1 MSVRPPTGFRGVFRT
16 DDDARAVY
24 SEAAGIGRAWPVAVA
39 VPVDADDVV
48 TLVRWARDGGH
59 PLIPRGSGS
68 GMCGGAV
75 GPGVIADVSRLR
87 ALGAP
92 DMIGRG
98 IRAECGVLC
107 GDVAR
112 AAARV
117 GLRFPVDPSSGEFC
131 TVGGMAS
138 TNAAG
143 PHSLKLGAMRP
154 WVTALE
160 GVFDDGT
167 RATIRRGAPHPN
179 VAALSR
185 FMSDAHPRI
194 AAANRATLTRAGVLK
209 DSSGYGLGAYAESG
223 DLVELLVGSEGT
235 LMIVTAVELAL
246 APAAQATRSLLLA
259 FADLEA
265 AVETAVA
272 AREAGAVACEL
283 LDRTFLGVART
294 AGRPL
299 PVSADTEAVLLIKI
313 EAMSEAKVAA
323 ASNRLRETLRP
334 FGATTEQLASN
345 VQSEGDLWAF
355 RHAASPALA
364 RLDPGLKSMQFIE
377 DAAVPPRSV
386 AAYVN
391 GVRRILAENGTAVV
405 IFGHAGD
412 AHIHVNPLVEVSDAR
427 WRERVDRILQDV
439 TALVVE
445 LGGTLSGEHGDGRLR
460 APLLARTWSTE
471 AMDLFGLVKRAFDP
485 RGVFNPGAKIALGGQ
500 RAIED
505 VKYDPALPALPA
517 AARRALDTV
526 ERDRAY
532 SQLRLDLL

>member
-1 MSVRPPTGFRGVFRT
+1 
-16 DDDARAVY
+16 
-24 SEAAGIGRAWPVAVA
+24 
-39 VPVDADDVV
+39 VDADDVA
-48 TLVRWARDGGH
+48 TLVRWARDSGH

-68 GMCGGAV
+68 GMSGGAV
-75 GPGVIADVSRLR
+75 GPDVIADLSRLR
-87 ALGAP
+87 VLGHP
-92 DMIGRG
+92 DTVGRR
-98 IRAECGVLC
+98 IRVESGVLC

-112 AAARV
+112 AAAAV

-131 TVGGMAS
+131 TIGGMAS

-143 PHSLKLGAMRP
+143 PHSLQLGAMRP

-167 RATIRRGAPHPN
+167 RATIRRGAPRPN
-179 VAALSR
+179 VAALNR

-194 AAANRATLTRAGVLK
+194 AAANRAAFTRAGVLK
-209 DSSGYGLGAYAESG
+209 NSSGYGVGAYAESS
-223 DLVELLVGSEGT
+223 DLVDLLVGSEGT

-246 APAAQATRSLLLA
+246 APAARATRTLLLA
-259 FADLEA
+259 FAGLEA
-265 AVETAVA
+265 AVEAAVA
-272 AREAGAVACEL
+272 ARGAGAAACEL

-294 AGRPL
+294 AGKPL
-299 PVSADTEAVLLIKI
+299 PVPEDSEAVLLIEI
-313 EAMSEAKVAA
+313 EAASEAEVEAA
-323 ASNRLRETLRP
+323 NDRLREVLQP
-334 FGATTEQLASN
+334 FGASAERLASDD
-345 VQSEGDLWAF
+345 QSEAELWEF

-364 RLDPGLKSMQFIE
+364 RMDRGLKSMQFIE
-377 DAAVPPRSV
+377 DAAVPPHSV
-386 AAYVN
+386 VAYVR
-391 GVRRILAENGTAVV
+391 GVRRILAENDTSVV

-412 AHIHVNPLVEVSDAR
+412 AHIHVNPLVDISDAR

-471 AMDLFGLVKRAFDP
+471 VLDLFGLVKRTFDP
-485 RGVFNPGAKIALGGQ
+485 AGVFNPGAKLALRGQ
-500 RAIED
+500 RAIEA

-517 AARRALDTV
+517 AARRALDVV

-532 SQLRLDLL
+532 SRLRLDLL

>member
-1 MSVRPPTGFRGVFRT
+1 
-16 DDDARAVY
+16 
-24 SEAAGIGRAWPVAVA
+24 
-39 VPVDADDVV
+39 VDADDVA
-48 TLVRWARDGGH
+48 TLVRWARDSGH

-68 GMCGGAV
+68 GMSGGAV
-75 GPGVIADVSRLR
+75 GPDVIADLSRLR
-87 ALGAP
+87 VLGHP
-92 DMIGRG
+92 DTVGRR
-98 IRAECGVLC
+98 IRVESGVLC

-112 AAARV
+112 AAAAV

-131 TVGGMAS
+131 TIGGMAS

-143 PHSLKLGAMRP
+143 PHSLQLGAMRP

-167 RATIRRGAPHPN
+167 RATIRRGAPRPN
-179 VAALSR
+179 VAALNR

-194 AAANRATLTRAGVLK
+194 AAANRAAFTRAGVLK
-209 DSSGYGLGAYAESG
+209 NSSGYGVGAYAESS
-223 DLVELLVGSEGT
+223 DLVDLLVGSEGT

-246 APAAQATRSLLLA
+246 APAARATRTLLLA
-259 FADLEA
+259 FAGLEA
-265 AVETAVA
+265 AVEAAVA
-272 AREAGAVACEL
+272 ARGAGAAACEL

-294 AGRPL
+294 AGKPL
-299 PVSADTEAVLLIKI
+299 PVPEDSEAVLLIEI
-313 EAMSEAKVAA
+313 EAASEAEVEAA
-323 ASNRLRETLRP
+323 NDRLREVLQP
-334 FGATTEQLASN
+334 FGASAERLASDD
-345 VQSEGDLWAF
+345 QSEAELWEF

-364 RLDPGLKSMQFIE
+364 RMDRGLKSMQFIE
-377 DAAVPPRSV
+377 DAAVPPHSV
-386 AAYVN
+386 VAYVR
-391 GVRRILAENGTAVV
+391 GVRRILAENDTSVV

-412 AHIHVNPLVEVSDAR
+412 AHIHVNPLVDISDAR

-471 AMDLFGLVKRAFDP
+471 VLDLFGLVKRTFDP
-485 RGVFNPGAKIALGGQ
+485 AGVFNPGAKLALRGQ

-505 VKYDPALPALPA
+505 VKYDPELPAVPA
-517 AARRALDTV
+517 AARRALDVV

-532 SQLRLDLL
+532 SRLRLDLL